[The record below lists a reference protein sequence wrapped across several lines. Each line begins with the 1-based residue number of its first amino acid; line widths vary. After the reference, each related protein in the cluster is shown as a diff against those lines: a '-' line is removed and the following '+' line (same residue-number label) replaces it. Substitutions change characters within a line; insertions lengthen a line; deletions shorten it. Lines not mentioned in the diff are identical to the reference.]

1 MGRTLIDVDGQR
13 FGRLVASNKVKK
25 IGRAMCRLCYC
36 DCGKKTW
43 QATNHLTSGHTKSC
57 GCLLGEF
64 KKLPHGRAA
73 RNVVLDG
80 YKRGAK
86 SRGFCWRLSD
96 KSFDTLTSASCYYCG
111 SPPNNMRNTRR
122 MNGAFVH
129 SGIDRKDN
137 SKGYTKKNCVSCCK
151 ICNRAKSGMGFDD
164 FMSWIRRL
172 QA

>member
-43 QATNHLTSGHTKSC
+43 QAT
-57 GCLLGEF
+57 
-64 KKLPHGRAA
+64 
-73 RNVVLDG
+73 
-80 YKRGAK
+80 
-86 SRGFCWRLSD
+86 
-96 KSFDTLTSASCYYCG
+96 
-111 SPPNNMRNTRR
+111 
-122 MNGAFVH
+122 
-129 SGIDRKDN
+129 
-137 SKGYTKKNCVSCCK
+137 KGYTKKNCVSCCK